1 MCVNHDAEL
10 PALPPGPQTPESERL
25 VLDAADGNRFNAFA
39 AEPTEPTGIA
49 VVVLPDVRGLFKF
62 YEDLAC
68 RFAAEGH
75 RSVAIDYFGR
85 TAGTQERDAD
95 FPYMEHIARTS
106 SEGLNADIAA
116 AIQYLRE
123 RDANAK
129 IYTVGFCFGGN
140 ISWGATTHGHGLAGA
155 VGFYGKPEADRP
167 AGDGPI
173 WDRGHLIECPVLALF
188 GGDDPGIPAED
199 ISRFESALEAA
210 DVSHDVVTYEG
221 APHSFFDR
229 SQGKFSDESLDAW
242 NRITEFV
249 EAGGAR

>member
-10 PALPPGPQTPESERL
+10 PALPPGRQTPLSERL
-25 VLDAADGNRFNAFA
+25 VLEAADGNRFNALA
-39 AEPTEPTGIA
+39 AEPTEPTGAA
-49 VVVLPDVRGLFKF
+49 VIVLPDVRGLFKF

-85 TAGTQERDAD
+85 TAGTDERDAD
-95 FPYMEHIARTS
+95 FPYMEHIAQTS

-116 AIQYLRE
+116 AVGHLRGV
-123 RDANAK
+123 DANVR

-140 ISWGATTHGHGLAGA
+140 ISWGAATHEHGLAGA

-173 WDRGHLIECPVLALF
+173 WDRCDLIECPVLALF
-188 GGDDPGIPAED
+188 GGDDPGIPAEN
-199 ISRFESALEAA
+199 IARFEAALGAA
-210 DVSHDVVTYEG
+210 GVTNTVVTYPG

-229 SQGKFSDESLDAW
+229 SQGQHSTESLDAW

-249 EAGGAR
+249 S

>member
-10 PALPPGPQTPESERL
+10 PALPPGPQTPESDRL
-25 VLDAADGNRFNAFA
+25 VLEAADGNRFNAFA
-39 AEPTEPTGIA
+39 AEPKEPTGVA
-49 VVVLPDVRGLFKF
+49 VVVLPDVRGLFRF

-85 TAGTQERDAD
+85 TAGTEERDAD

-106 SEGLNADIAA
+106 SDGLNADIAA
-116 AIQYLRE
+116 VVQHLRE
-123 RDANAK
+123 RDASAR

-140 ISWGATTHGHGLAGA
+140 ISWGAATHGHGLAGA

-173 WDRGHLIECPVLALF
+173 WDRCHLIECPVLALF
-188 GGDDPGIPAED
+188 GGDDKGIPAEN
-199 ISRFESALEAA
+199 ITRFESALQAA
-210 DVSHDVVTYEG
+210 DVRHDVVTYEG

-229 SQGKFSDESLDAW
+229 SQGEFSSESRDAW
-242 NRITEFV
+242 NRITDFLS
-249 EAGGAR
+249 

>member
-10 PALPPGPQTPESERL
+10 PALPPGTQTPVSERL
-25 VLDAADGNRFNAFA
+25 VLEAADGNQFNALA
-39 AEPTEPTGIA
+39 AEPTEPTGAA
-49 VVVLPDVRGLFKF
+49 VIVLPDVRGLFKF

-85 TAGTQERDAD
+85 TAGIEERATD
-95 FPYMEHIARTS
+95 FPFMDHIAKTTS
-106 SEGLNADIAA
+106 DGLNADIAA
-116 AIQYLRE
+116 AIKHLRG
-123 RDANAK
+123 RDANAR

-140 ISWGATTHGHGLAGA
+140 VSWGAATHGLGLSGA

-173 WDRGHLIECPVLALF
+173 WDRCHLIECPVLALF
-188 GGDDPGIPAED
+188 GGDDPGIPPENIA
-199 ISRFESALEAA
+199 RFGSALEAA
-210 DVSHDVVTYEG
+210 DVSHEVVTYEG

-229 SQGKFSDESLDAW
+229 SQGEFSGEALDAW
-242 NRITEFV
+242 NRMLRFTV
-249 EAGGAR
+249 